1 MDTNKHESG
10 TDRKSLVS
18 IGVHSWCYSTVHNSA
33 CKVIEE
39 QTLWGQTVCRV
50 WLPNSDSVVRIPASG
65 LIPLA
70 SRPSS
75 LTTDHI
81 AYVAAAAKVAEV
93 LEGSTSATDGHVL
106 LAPMESNVIPLPH
119 QIHALSRAISG
130 DRVRYLLADE
140 VGLGKTIEAGLVM
153 RELKLR
159 GLVRRI
165 LVVSPKG
172 IATQWVAE
180 MQTHFNEQFQL
191 VLGDD
196 MATLNRVAG
205 AMCEVRGAD
214 SEKTYSALHTPH
226 LRTNPWSLFDQV
238 IVSLDSVKPMD
249 KRRGWTAERVA
260 EYNRSRFE
268 DLITAGWDLVVVD
281 EAHRLGGSTDQ
292 VARYKLG
299 KGLAE
304 AAPYV
309 LLLSATPHQG
319 KTDAFHRL
327 MNLLDDDAFPD
338 MDSVSRERVAP
349 YVIRTEKRKAIDA
362 DGKPLFK
369 PRRTQMA
376 PVAWESRHHLQQLLY
391 EAVTD
396 YVREGYNQALRE
408 KKRHIGFLMIL
419 MQRLVVSSTRAIRTT
434 LERRLA
440 FLGASGEGL
449 GARLADSDSSLVPD
463 PLSLS
468 TEDWEDL
475 DGQEQLELALQLDAI
490 ENEKSEVEHLLDAAV
505 RCEQAGPDAK
515 AEALIEW
522 IYELQ
527 AEENEPDLKVLIF
540 TEFVPTQ
547 QMLKEFLEARGIS
560 VVTLN
565 GSMDMEERNQAQDAF
580 RKSHR
585 VLVSTDAGGEG
596 LNLQF
601 AHVIINYDIPWNPM
615 RLEQRI
621 GRVDRIGQPKTV
633 RAINFVFENS
643 VEFRVREV
651 LEQKLSVIFD
661 EFGIDK
667 TGDVLDSAQAGEL
680 FEDVFA
686 SAILNPDGIE
696 SSVDHTV
703 ARLRDEIQQVREA
716 SAIYGIS
723 EEPDVQAAERLRS
736 HPLPHWVERM
746 TVSFLNSHASAGCG
760 VRRAGAK
767 LLRKERGGNV
777 WELSWSDGTVE
788 KGSFTHSGLRT
799 SHFDLSNSRVRG
811 LALNLPQIAAG
822 QPLPCVSVSGL
833 PASISGLWGLFEIRL
848 QAGTHQKTQLLRIP
862 MVRRGYVSV
871 FLSEEGKLFLPTA
884 RHIWDALQT
893 AEAQVQAT
901 LGQDESITAH
911 ERLQFAAEQ
920 AGQELFD
927 ALQQAHL
934 ASVAREEERGIVS
947 FASRR
952 KAIERVG
959 LPEVR
964 QFRLSR
970 CDADE
975 SEWRHELQ
983 SARQIVPEIRPLL
996 ALRVRSAEC
1005 EVRS

>member
-1 MDTNKHESG
+1 MNSST
-10 TDRKSLVS
+10 
-18 IGVHSWCYSTVHNSA
+18 WQYSTVHNSA

-50 WLPNSDSVVRIPASG
+50 WLPNQDAVVRVPRSA
-65 LIPLA
+65 LRPLSA
-70 SRPSS
+70 DLQPEIEAGR
-75 LTTDHI
+75 I

-93 LEGSTSATDGHVL
+93 LEGSTSATEGHVL

-130 DRVRYLLADE
+130 DLSASNGQAGRVRYLLADE

-159 GLVRRI
+159 GLVRRT

-196 MATLNRVAG
+196 IGTLQRLAP
-205 AMCEVRGAD
+205 GAD
-214 SEKTYSALHTPH
+214 HRSSA
-226 LRTNPWSLFDQV
+226 WSMFDQV

-268 DLITAGWDLVVVD
+268 DLITAGWDLVIVD

-376 PVAWESRHHLQQLLY
+376 PVAWESRHQLQQLLY

-440 FLGASGEGL
+440 ALKDGEQQASL
-449 GARLADSDSSLVPD
+449 RLAQLENGAEGSESPD
-463 PLSLS
+463 DEIAELY
-468 TEDWEDL
+468 DM
-475 DGQEQLELALQLDAI
+475 DGQELLDELLKSHVSALQ
-490 ENEKSEVEHLLDAAV
+490 SEGSHVETLLDAAV

-522 IYELQ
+522 IYKLQ

-565 GSMDMEERNQAQDAF
+565 GSMDMEERGAAQDAF

-633 RAINFVFENS
+633 QAINFVFEDS

-696 SSVDHTV
+696 TSVDHTV
-703 ARLRDEIQQVREA
+703 ARIRDEIQQVRES

-723 EEPDVQAAERLRS
+723 EEPDVQTAERLRS

-746 TVSFLNSHASAGCG
+746 TVGYLNSHGGAASRKRSWWDLNWPDGQEHRKA
-760 VRRAGAK
+760 VFSAREADRLTDAT
-767 LLRKERGGNV
+767 LLNLE
-777 WELSWSDGTVE
+777 
-788 KGSFTHSGLRT
+788 
-799 SHFDLSNSRVRG
+799 NSRVRG

-848 QAGTHQKTQLLRIP
+848 QAGMHQKTQLLRIP

-893 AEAQVQAT
+893 AEAEVQAT

-911 ERLQFAAEQ
+911 ERLQIAAEQ
-920 AGQELFD
+920 AGHELFD

-934 ASVAREEERGIVS
+934 ASVNREEERGMVA

-964 QFRLSR
+964 QYRLAR
-970 CDADE
+970 CAAE
-975 SEWRHELQ
+975 ENEWRHELQ
-983 SARQIVPEIRPLL
+983 SARQIVPEIRSLL
-996 ALRVRSAEC
+996 MLRIIKGGAQ
-1005 EVRS
+1005 

>member
-1 MDTNKHESG
+1 MASSEN
-10 TDRKSLVS
+10 
-18 IGVHSWCYSTVHNSA
+18 IWQYSTVHNSA

-50 WLPNSDSVVRIPASG
+50 WLPNQDAVVRVPRSA
-65 LIPLA
+65 LRPLSA
-70 SRPSS
+70 DLQPEIEAGR
-75 LTTDHI
+75 I

-93 LEGSTSATDGHVL
+93 LEGSTSATEGHVL

-196 MATLNRVAG
+196 IGTLQRLAP
-205 AMCEVRGAD
+205 GAD
-214 SEKTYSALHTPH
+214 HRNSA
-226 LRTNPWSLFDQV
+226 WSMFDQV

-440 FLGASGEGL
+440 ALKEGEQQASL
-449 GARLADSDSSLVPD
+449 RLAELENGMEGSESPD
-463 PLSLS
+463 DEMAELY
-468 TEDWEDL
+468 DM
-475 DGQEQLELALQLDAI
+475 DGQELLDELLKSHVSALQ
-490 ENEKSEVEHLLDAAV
+490 SEGSHVETLLDAAV

-565 GSMDMEERNQAQDAF
+565 GSMDMEERKQAQDAF

-585 VLVSTDAGGEG
+585 VLVFTDAGGEG

-621 GRVDRIGQPKTV
+621 GRVDRIGQPKKV
-633 RAINFVFENS
+633 RAINFVFEDS

-696 SSVDHTV
+696 TSVDHTV

-746 TVSFLNSHASAGCG
+746 TVGYLNSHGGAASRKRSWWDLNWPDGQEHRKA
-760 VRRAGAK
+760 VFNAREADRLTDAT
-767 LLRKERGGNV
+767 LLNLE
-777 WELSWSDGTVE
+777 
-788 KGSFTHSGLRT
+788 
-799 SHFDLSNSRVRG
+799 NSRVRG

-848 QAGTHQKTQLLRIP
+848 QAGMHQKTQLLRIP

-893 AEAQVQAT
+893 AEAQVQST

-911 ERLQFAAEQ
+911 ESLQIAAEQ

-934 ASVAREEERGIVS
+934 ASVAREEERGVVS

-975 SEWRHELQ
+975 AEWRHELQ

-996 ALRVRSAEC
+996 MLRIIKGGAQ
-1005 EVRS
+1005 

>member
-1 MDTNKHESG
+1 MHQSP
-10 TDRKSLVS
+10 
-18 IGVHSWCYSTVHNSA
+18 WQYSTVHNSA

-50 WLPNSDSVVRIPASG
+50 WLPNQDAVVRVPRSA
-65 LIPLA
+65 LRPLSA
-70 SRPSS
+70 DLQPEIEAGR
-75 LTTDHI
+75 I
-81 AYVAAAAKVAEV
+81 AYVAVAAKVAEV
-93 LEGSTSATDGHVL
+93 LEGSISATDGHVL
-106 LAPMESNVIPLPH
+106 LAPMESHVIPLPH

-159 GLVRRI
+159 GLVRRT

-196 MATLNRVAG
+196 IGTLQRLAPNLDKS
-205 AMCEVRGAD
+205 AD
-214 SEKTYSALHTPH
+214 QRISA
-226 LRTNPWSLFDQV
+226 WSMFDQV

-338 MDSVSRERVAP
+338 MDSVSRDRVAP
-349 YVIRTEKRKAIDA
+349 YVIRIEKRKAIDA

-440 FLGASGEGL
+440 ALKDGEQQASL
-449 GARLADSDSSLVPD
+449 RLAELENGAEGSESPD
-463 PLSLS
+463 DEIAELY
-468 TEDWEDL
+468 DM
-475 DGQEQLELALQLDAI
+475 DGQELLDELLKSHVSALQ
-490 ENEKSEVEHLLDAAV
+490 SEGSHVETLLDAAV

-522 IYELQ
+522 IYKLQ

-547 QMLKEFLEARGIS
+547 QMLKEFLEARGVS

-565 GSMDMEERNQAQDAF
+565 GSMDMEERGAAQDAF
-580 RKSHR
+580 RRSHR

-633 RAINFVFENS
+633 QAINFLFEDS

-651 LEQKLSVIFD
+651 LEQKLSVIFE

-696 SSVDHTV
+696 TSVDHTV
-703 ARLRDEIQQVREA
+703 VRIRDEIQQVRES

-723 EEPDVQAAERLRS
+723 EEPDVQTAERLRS

-746 TVSFLNSHASAGCG
+746 TVGYLNSHGGVASRKRSWWDLTWPDGQEHRKTVFSA
-760 VRRAGAK
+760 READRLTDAT
-767 LLRKERGGNV
+767 LLNLE
-777 WELSWSDGTVE
+777 
-788 KGSFTHSGLRT
+788 
-799 SHFDLSNSRVRG
+799 NSRIRG
-811 LALNLPQIAAG
+811 LALSLPQVAAG
-822 QPLPCVSVSGL
+822 QPLPCVTVNGL
-833 PASISGLWGLFEIRL
+833 PASISGFWGLFEIRL
-848 QAGTHQKTQLLRIP
+848 QAGMHQNTQLLRIP

-893 AEAQVQAT
+893 AEAEVQAT

-911 ERLQFAAEQ
+911 ERLQIAAEQ

-927 ALQQAHL
+927 TLQQAHI
-934 ASVAREEERGIVS
+934 ASVTREEERGMVA
-947 FASRR
+947 FTSRR
-952 KAIERVG
+952 KAIERIG

-964 QFRLSR
+964 QYRLAR
-970 CDADE
+970 CDAE
-975 SEWRHELQ
+975 EAEWRHELQ

-996 ALRVRSAEC
+996 MLRIVKSSQC
-1005 EVRS
+1005 KL

>member
-1 MDTNKHESG
+1 MESP
-10 TDRKSLVS
+10 
-18 IGVHSWCYSTVHNSA
+18 WQYSTVHNSA

-50 WLPNSDSVVRIPASG
+50 WLPNQDAVVRVPRSA
-65 LIPLA
+65 LRPLSA
-70 SRPSS
+70 DLQPEIEAGR
-75 LTTDHI
+75 I

-93 LEGSTSATDGHVL
+93 LEGSTSATEGHVL

-159 GLVRRI
+159 GLVRRT

-196 MATLNRVAG
+196 IGTLQRLAP
-205 AMCEVRGAD
+205 GAD
-214 SEKTYSALHTPH
+214 QRSSA
-226 LRTNPWSLFDQV
+226 WSMFDQV

-268 DLITAGWDLVVVD
+268 DLVTAGWDLVVVD

-299 KGLAE
+299 RGLAE

-327 MNLLDDDAFPD
+327 MSLLDDDAFPD
-338 MDSVSRERVAP
+338 MESVTRERVAP

-376 PVAWESRHHLQQLLY
+376 PVAWESRHQLQQLLY

-440 FLGASGEGL
+440 VLKDGEQQASL
-449 GARLADSDSSLVPD
+449 RLAELENGVEGSESPD
-463 PLSLS
+463 DEIAELY
-468 TEDWEDL
+468 DM
-475 DGQEQLELALQLDAI
+475 DGQELLDELLKSHVSALQ
-490 ENEKSEVEHLLDAAV
+490 SEGSHVETLLDAAL

-522 IYELQ
+522 VYKLQ

-565 GSMDMEERNQAQDAF
+565 GSMDMDERKHAQDAF

-633 RAINFVFENS
+633 QAINFVFEDS

-651 LEQKLSVIFD
+651 LEQKLSVIFE

-696 SSVDHTV
+696 TSVDHTV
-703 ARLRDEIQQVREA
+703 ARLRDEIQQVRES

-723 EEPDVQAAERLRS
+723 EEPDVQTAERLRS

-746 TVSFLNSHASAGCG
+746 TVGYLNSHGGVASRKRSWWDLNWPDGQEHRKA
-760 VRRAGAK
+760 VFNAREADPLTDAT
-767 LLRKERGGNV
+767 LLNLE
-777 WELSWSDGTVE
+777 
-788 KGSFTHSGLRT
+788 
-799 SHFDLSNSRVRG
+799 NSRVRG
-811 LALNLPQIAAG
+811 LALNLPQVAAG
-822 QPLPCVSVSGL
+822 QPLPCVIVSGL
-833 PASISGLWGLFEIRL
+833 PASISGFWGLFEIRL
-848 QAGTHQKTQLLRIP
+848 QAGMHQKTQLLRIP

-901 LGQDESITAH
+901 LGQDESIIAH
-911 ERLQFAAEQ
+911 ERLQEAAEQ

-934 ASVAREEERGIVS
+934 ASVTREEERGMVA
-947 FASRR
+947 FTSRR

-964 QFRLSR
+964 QYRLAR
-970 CDADE
+970 CAAE
-975 SEWRHELQ
+975 ETEWRHELQ
-983 SARQIVPEIRPLL
+983 SARQIVPEIRSLL
-996 ALRVRSAEC
+996 MLRIVKGGAQ
-1005 EVRS
+1005 

>member
-1 MDTNKHESG
+1 M
-10 TDRKSLVS
+10 SL
-18 IGVHSWCYSTVHNSA
+18 WQYSTIHHSA

-50 WLPNSDSVVRIPASG
+50 WLPNQDAVVRVPRSA
-65 LIPLA
+65 LRPLNA
-70 SRPSS
+70 DLQPEIEAGR
-75 LTTDHI
+75 I
-81 AYVAAAAKVAEV
+81 AYVAAAAKVDEV
-93 LEGSTSATDGHVL
+93 LENSTSATDGHVL

-159 GLVRRI
+159 GLVRRT

-196 MATLNRVAG
+196 ISTLQRLAP
-205 AMCEVRGAD
+205 GAD
-214 SEKTYSALHTPH
+214 HRSSA
-226 LRTNPWSLFDQV
+226 WSMFDQV

-260 EYNRSRFE
+260 EYNRCRFE
-268 DLITAGWDLVVVD
+268 DLMTAGWDLVIVD
-281 EAHRLGGSTDQ
+281 EGHRLGGSTDQ

-299 KGLAE
+299 RGLAE

-327 MNLLDDDAFPD
+327 MTLLDDKAFPD
-338 MDSVSRERVAP
+338 LDSVTRERVAP

-362 DGKPLFK
+362 NGKPLFK
-369 PRRTQMA
+369 PRRTQMV
-376 PVAWESRHHLQQLLY
+376 PVAWENRHHLQQLLY

-396 YVREGYNQALRE
+396 YVREGYNQALQD

-434 LERRLA
+434 LERRLTA
-440 FLGASGEGL
+440 LKNGEQQATLRFAELENSSEVPNDGSGDFDEL
-449 GARLADSDSSLVPD
+449 YDM
-463 PLSLS
+463 
-468 TEDWEDL
+468 
-475 DGQEQLELALQLDAI
+475 DGQELLDELLKFHVAALQ
-490 ENEKSEVEHLLDAAV
+490 SEGSRVEMLLEAAL

-522 IYELQ
+522 IYKLQ
-527 AEENEPDLKVLIF
+527 AEENEADLKVLIF

-565 GSMDMEERNQAQDAF
+565 GSMNMDERKQVQDAF
-580 RKSHR
+580 RRSHR

-601 AHVIINYDIPWNPM
+601 AHVIINYDLPWNPM

-633 RAINFVFENS
+633 RAINFVFEDS

-680 FEDVFA
+680 FEDVFTA
-686 SAILNPDGIE
+686 AILNPDDLE
-696 SSVDHTV
+696 ASVEDTV
-703 ARLRDEIQQVREA
+703 ARIRDEIRQVRES
-716 SAIYGIS
+716 SAIYGMS
-723 EEPDVQAAERLRS
+723 EEPDVKTAEFLRS
-736 HPLPHWVERM
+736 HPLPYWVERM
-746 TVSFLNSHASAGCG
+746 TVGYLNSHGGAATRKRSWWDLTWPDGHENRKCVFSA
-760 VRRAGAK
+760 READRLTDAT
-767 LLRKERGGNV
+767 LLNLE
-777 WELSWSDGTVE
+777 
-788 KGSFTHSGLRT
+788 
-799 SHFDLSNSRVRG
+799 NSRVRG
-811 LALNLPQIAAG
+811 LALNLPQIALG
-822 QPLPCVSVSGL
+822 QPLPCVTVSGL
-833 PASISGLWGLFEIRL
+833 PVSISGLWGLFEIRL
-848 QAGTHQKTQLLRIP
+848 QAGMHQKTQLLRIP

-871 FLSEEGKLFLPTA
+871 FLSVEGKLFLPTA
-884 RHIWDALQT
+884 RHIWDTLQT
-893 AEAQVQAT
+893 AEAQVQST
-901 LGQDESITAH
+901 LDQDESITVYG
-911 ERLQFAAEQ
+911 RLQEAAEQ
-920 AGQELFD
+920 TGQELFD
-927 ALQQAHL
+927 SLHQAHL

-959 LPEVR
+959 LSEVR
-964 QFRLSR
+964 QYRLTR
-970 CDADE
+970 CDAE
-975 SEWRHELQ
+975 ETEWRYELQ
-983 SARQIVPEIRPLL
+983 SARQILPEIRPLL
-996 ALRVRSAEC
+996 LMKIFMEGRCSIQASEH
-1005 EVRS
+1005 

>member
-1 MDTNKHESG
+1 M
-10 TDRKSLVS
+10 KSS
-18 IGVHSWCYSTVHNSA
+18 ISSQSWQYSTVHNSP

-39 QTLWGQTVCRV
+39 QTLWGQTVCRI
-50 WLPNSDSVVRIPASG
+50 WLPNQDVVVRVQRSA
-65 LIPLA
+65 L
-70 SRPSS
+70 RS
-75 LTTDHI
+75 LSADLQPEIEAGRI

-93 LEGSTSATDGHVL
+93 LEGSSTTDGHVL

-119 QIHALSRAISG
+119 QLHALSRAISG

-140 VGLGKTIEAGLVM
+140 VGLGKTIEAGLIL

-159 GLVRRI
+159 GLVSRI
-165 LVVSPKG
+165 LIVSPKG

-191 VLGDD
+191 VRGEDIGTLQR
-196 MATLNRVAG
+196 MATGRNYPNSV
-205 AMCEVRGAD
+205 
-214 SEKTYSALHTPH
+214 
-226 LRTNPWSLFDQV
+226 WSMFNQV
-238 IVSLDSVKPMD
+238 IVSLDSVKPID
-249 KRRGWTAERVA
+249 KRRGWTAEHIA

-268 DLITAGWDLVVVD
+268 DLITAGWDLVIVD

-309 LLLSATPHQG
+309 LFLSATPHQG

-327 MNLLDDDAFPD
+327 MSLLDDDAFPD

-369 PRRTQMA
+369 PRRTQMV

-408 KKRHIGFLMIL
+408 KKRHVGFLMIL

-440 FLGASGEGL
+440 ALKEGKQQACLYLSELENGVDASKS
-449 GARLADSDSSLVPD
+449 SDD
-463 PLSLS
+463 
-468 TEDWEDL
+468 EMAEFYDM
-475 DGQEQLELALQLDAI
+475 DGQDLLDELLKSQVSALQ
-490 ENEKSEVEHLLDAAV
+490 SESSHVDILLDAAV

-515 AEALIEW
+515 AEALIDW
-522 IYELQ
+522 IYTLQ
-527 AEENEPDLKVLIF
+527 IEENEPDLKVLIF

-547 QMLKEFLEARGIS
+547 QMLKEFLEARGLS

-565 GSMDMEERNQAQDAF
+565 GSMNMEERETVQDAF

-601 AHVIINYDIPWNPM
+601 SHVIINYDIPWNPM

-621 GRVDRIGQPKTV
+621 GRVDRIGQPKKV
-633 RAINFVFENS
+633 RAINFVFEDS

-680 FEDVFA
+680 FEDIFV
-686 SAILNPDGIE
+686 SAILNPGGIE
-696 SSVDHTV
+696 TSVDHTV
-703 ARLRDEIQQVREA
+703 AQLRDEIQRVRET
-716 SAIYGIS
+716 SAIYDIS
-723 EEPDVQAAERLRS
+723 QEPDVQLAERLRS
-736 HPLPHWVERM
+736 HPLPDWVERM
-746 TVSFLNSHASAGCG
+746 TVGYLNSHGGVASRTRSWWDLKWPDGQEHRKSVFNTREAS
-760 VRRAGAK
+760 RLTGAT
-767 LLRKERGGNV
+767 LLNLE
-777 WELSWSDGTVE
+777 
-788 KGSFTHSGLRT
+788 
-799 SHFDLSNSRVRG
+799 NSRVRG

-822 QPLPCVSVSGL
+822 QPLPCVTIRGL
-833 PASISGLWGLFEIRL
+833 PSSISGFWELFEIRL
-848 QAGTHQKTQLLRIP
+848 QAGMHQKTPLLRIP
-862 MVRRGYVSV
+862 IVRRGYVSV
-871 FLSEEGKLFLPTA
+871 FLNEEGKLFLPTA

-893 AEAQVQAT
+893 AEVQVQTT
-901 LGQDESITAH
+901 LSQDESIITH
-911 ERLQFAAEQ
+911 ERLQEAAEQ
-920 AGQELFD
+920 VGQDLFD
-927 ALQQAHL
+927 ALQQVHL
-934 ASVAREEERGIVS
+934 TAVAREKERGTIS

-975 SEWRHELQ
+975 SDWLHELQ

-996 ALRVRSAEC
+996 MLRIVKGGAQ
-1005 EVRS
+1005 

>member
-1 MDTNKHESG
+1 
-10 TDRKSLVS
+10 
-18 IGVHSWCYSTVHNSA
+18 
-33 CKVIEE
+33 
-39 QTLWGQTVCRV
+39 
-50 WLPNSDSVVRIPASG
+50 
-65 LIPLA
+65 
-70 SRPSS
+70 
-75 LTTDHI
+75 
-81 AYVAAAAKVAEV
+81 
-93 LEGSTSATDGHVL
+93 
-106 LAPMESNVIPLPH
+106 MESNVIPLPH

-165 LVVSPKG
+165 LVVSPNG

-180 MQTHFNEQFQL
+180 MQTHFSEQFQL

-196 MATLNRVAG
+196 ISTLQRLAP
-205 AMCEVRGAD
+205 GAD
-214 SEKTYSALHTPH
+214 QRNSA
-226 LRTNPWSLFDQV
+226 WSMFNQV

-260 EYNRSRFE
+260 DYNRSRFE

-304 AAPYV
+304 AAPYA
-309 LLLSATPHQG
+309 LLHSATPHQWT
-319 KTDAFHRL
+319 TDDFHRL
-327 MNLLDDDAFPD
+327 MNLLDDEAFPD

-376 PVAWESRHHLQQLLY
+376 PVVWERRHHLQKLLY

-440 FLGASGEGL
+440 ALREGEQQASLRLAELDNGTEGL
-449 GARLADSDSSLVPD
+449 ESSDDDMAELYD
-463 PLSLS
+463 M
-468 TEDWEDL
+468 
-475 DGQEQLELALQLDAI
+475 DGQELLDELLKSHVSALQ
-490 ENEKSEVEHLLDAAV
+490 SEGSHVETLLDATV

-522 IYELQ
+522 IYKLQ

-565 GSMDMEERNQAQDAF
+565 GSMDMEERKQAQDAF

-621 GRVDRIGQPKTV
+621 GRVDRIGQPKKV
-633 RAINFVFENS
+633 QAINFVFEDS

-667 TGDVLDSAQAGEL
+667 TGDVLDSSQAGEM

-696 SSVDHTV
+696 ASVDHTV

-746 TVSFLNSHASAGCG
+746 TVGYLNSHGGAASRKRSWWDLNWPDGQEHRKA
-760 VRRAGAK
+760 VFNAREADRLTDAT
-767 LLRKERGGNV
+767 LLNLE
-777 WELSWSDGTVE
+777 
-788 KGSFTHSGLRT
+788 
-799 SHFDLSNSRVRG
+799 NSRVRG

-822 QPLPCVSVSGL
+822 QPLPCVTVSEL
-833 PASISGLWGLFEIRL
+833 PVSISGLWGLFEIRL
-848 QAGTHQKTQLLRIP
+848 QAGMLQKAQLLRIP
-862 MVRRGYVSV
+862 MVRRGYISV

-893 AEAQVQAT
+893 AEAEVQAI
-901 LGQDESITAH
+901 LGQDESISAH
-911 ERLQFAAEQ
+911 DRLQIAAEQ

-927 ALQQAHL
+927 VLQQAHL
-934 ASVAREEERGIVS
+934 ASVNREEERGMVA
-947 FASRR
+947 FTSRR

-964 QFRLSR
+964 QYRLAR
-970 CDADE
+970 CAAEEND
-975 SEWRHELQ
+975 WQHELQ
-983 SARQIVPEIRPLL
+983 SARQIVPEIRSLL
-996 ALRVRSAEC
+996 MLRIIKGGAQ
-1005 EVRS
+1005 

>member
-1 MDTNKHESG
+1 MRQD
-10 TDRKSLVS
+10 
-18 IGVHSWCYSTVHNSA
+18 IWQYSTVHNSA

-50 WLPNSDSVVRIPASG
+50 WLPNQDAVVRVPRSA
-65 LIPLA
+65 LRPLSA
-70 SRPSS
+70 DLRPEVEAGR
-75 LTTDHI
+75 I

-93 LEGSTSATDGHVL
+93 LEGATSATEGHVL

-159 GLVRRI
+159 GLVRRT

-196 MATLNRVAG
+196 IGTLQRLAP
-205 AMCEVRGAD
+205 GAD
-214 SEKTYSALHTPH
+214 HRNSA
-226 LRTNPWSLFDQV
+226 WSMFDQV

-268 DLITAGWDLVVVD
+268 DLITAGWDLVIVD

-376 PVAWESRHHLQQLLY
+376 PVAWESRHQLQQLLY

-440 FLGASGEGL
+440 ALKDGEQQASL
-449 GARLADSDSSLVPD
+449 RLAELENGEDGLESPD
-463 PLSLS
+463 DEIAELY
-468 TEDWEDL
+468 DM
-475 DGQEQLELALQLDAI
+475 DGQELLDELLKSHVSALQ
-490 ENEKSEVEHLLDAAV
+490 SEGSHVETLLDAAV

-522 IYELQ
+522 IYKLQ

-565 GSMDMEERNQAQDAF
+565 GSMAMEERGAAQDAF

-633 RAINFVFENS
+633 QAINFVFEDS

-696 SSVDHTV
+696 TSVDHTV
-703 ARLRDEIQQVREA
+703 ARIRDEIQQVRES

-723 EEPDVQAAERLRS
+723 EEPDVQTAERLRS

-746 TVSFLNSHASAGCG
+746 TVGYLNSHGGAASRKRSWWDLNWPDGQEHRKA
-760 VRRAGAK
+760 VFSAREADRLTDAT
-767 LLRKERGGNV
+767 LLNLE
-777 WELSWSDGTVE
+777 
-788 KGSFTHSGLRT
+788 
-799 SHFDLSNSRVRG
+799 NSRVRG
-811 LALNLPQIAAG
+811 LALNLPQVAAG
-822 QPLPCVSVSGL
+822 QPLPCVTVSGL
-833 PASISGLWGLFEIRL
+833 PTSISGLWGLFEIRL
-848 QAGTHQKTQLLRIP
+848 QAGMHQKTGLLRIP
-862 MVRRGYVSV
+862 MLRRGYVAV

-893 AEAQVQAT
+893 IEAEVQAT
-901 LGQDESITAH
+901 LDQDESVAAH
-911 ERLQFAAEQ
+911 ERLQIAAEQ

-934 ASVAREEERGIVS
+934 ASVNREEERGMVA
-947 FASRR
+947 FTSRR

-964 QFRLSR
+964 QYRLAR
-970 CDADE
+970 CAAE
-975 SEWRHELQ
+975 ENEWRHELQ
-983 SARQIVPEIRPLL
+983 SARQIVPEIRSLL
-996 ALRVRSAEC
+996 MLRIIKGGAQ
-1005 EVRS
+1005 

>member
-1 MDTNKHESG
+1 M
-10 TDRKSLVS
+10 KSSSV
-18 IGVHSWCYSTVHNSA
+18 GQEWQYSTVHNSA

-50 WLPNSDSVVRIPASG
+50 WLPNQDAVVRVPRSA
-65 LIPLA
+65 LRPLSA
-70 SRPSS
+70 DLQPEIEAGR
-75 LTTDHI
+75 I

-93 LEGSTSATDGHVL
+93 LEGSTSATEGHVL

-159 GLVRRI
+159 GLVRRT

-196 MATLNRVAG
+196 IGTLQRLAPNFDKS
-205 AMCEVRGAD
+205 AD
-214 SEKTYSALHTPH
+214 HRSSA
-226 LRTNPWSLFDQV
+226 WVMFDQV

-268 DLITAGWDLVVVD
+268 DLITAGWDLVIVD
-281 EAHRLGGSTDQ
+281 EGHRLGGSTDQ

-338 MDSVSRERVAP
+338 MDSVSRDRVAP

-376 PVAWESRHHLQQLLY
+376 PVAWESRHQLQQLLY

-396 YVREGYNQALRE
+396 YVREGYNQAMRE

-419 MQRLVVSSTRAIRTT
+419 MQRLVVSSTRAVRTT

-440 FLGASGEGL
+440 ALKDGEQQASL
-449 GARLADSDSSLVPD
+449 RLAELENGAEGSESPD
-463 PLSLS
+463 DEIAELY
-468 TEDWEDL
+468 DM
-475 DGQEQLELALQLDAI
+475 DGQELLDELLKSHVSALQ
-490 ENEKSEVEHLLDAAV
+490 SEGSHVETLLEAAV

-522 IYELQ
+522 IYKLQ

-565 GSMDMEERNQAQDAF
+565 GSMAMEERKQSQDAF

-633 RAINFVFENS
+633 RAINFVFEDS

-667 TGDVLDSAQAGEL
+667 TGDVLDSAQAGEM

-696 SSVDHTV
+696 TSVDHTV
-703 ARLRDEIQQVREA
+703 ARLRDEIHQVREA

-746 TVSFLNSHASAGCG
+746 TVGYLNSHG
-760 VRRAGAK
+760 GAATRK
-767 LLRKERGGNV
+767 RSWWDLNWPDGQEHRKAVFNAREADRLTDATLLNLE
-777 WELSWSDGTVE
+777 
-788 KGSFTHSGLRT
+788 
-799 SHFDLSNSRVRG
+799 NSRVRG

-848 QAGTHQKTQLLRIP
+848 QAGMHQKTQLLRIP

-893 AEAQVQAT
+893 AEAQVQTT
-901 LGQDESITAH
+901 LGQDESIIAH

-934 ASVAREEERGIVS
+934 ASVAREEERGLVS

-996 ALRVRSAEC
+996 MLRIIKGGAQ
-1005 EVRS
+1005 

>member
-1 MDTNKHESG
+1 MDS
-10 TDRKSLVS
+10 D
-18 IGVHSWCYSTVHNSA
+18 WQYSTLHNSD

-50 WLPNSDSVVRIPASG
+50 WLPNQDAVVRVPRSA
-65 LIPLA
+65 LRPLSA
-70 SRPSS
+70 DLQPEIEAGR
-75 LTTDHI
+75 I

-106 LAPMESNVIPLPH
+106 LAPMESNVISLPH

-196 MATLNRVAG
+196 IGTLQRLAP
-205 AMCEVRGAD
+205 GAD
-214 SEKTYSALHTPH
+214 HRSSA
-226 LRTNPWSLFDQV
+226 WSMFDQV

-268 DLITAGWDLVVVD
+268 DLITAGWDLVIVD

-338 MDSVSRERVAP
+338 MDSVSRDRVAP

-376 PVAWESRHHLQQLLY
+376 PVAWESRHQLQQLLY

-440 FLGASGEGL
+440 ALKDGEQQASL
-449 GARLADSDSSLVPD
+449 RLAELENGADGLESPD
-463 PLSLS
+463 DEIAELY
-468 TEDWEDL
+468 DM
-475 DGQEQLELALQLDAI
+475 DGQELLDELLKSHVSALQ
-490 ENEKSEVEHLLDAAV
+490 SEGSHVETLLDAAV
-505 RCEQAGPDAK
+505 RSEQAGPDAK

-522 IYELQ
+522 IYKLQ

-565 GSMDMEERNQAQDAF
+565 GSMAMEERGAAQDAF

-633 RAINFVFENS
+633 QAINFVFEDS

-696 SSVDHTV
+696 TSVDHTV
-703 ARLRDEIQQVREA
+703 ARIRDEIQQVRES

-723 EEPDVQAAERLRS
+723 EEPDVQTAERLRS

-746 TVSFLNSHASAGCG
+746 TVGYLNSHGGAASRKRSWWDLNWPDGQEHRKA
-760 VRRAGAK
+760 VFSAREADRLTDAT
-767 LLRKERGGNV
+767 LLNLE
-777 WELSWSDGTVE
+777 
-788 KGSFTHSGLRT
+788 
-799 SHFDLSNSRVRG
+799 NSRVRG
-811 LALNLPQIAAG
+811 LALNLPQVAAG
-822 QPLPCVSVSGL
+822 QPLPCVTVSGL

-848 QAGTHQKTQLLRIP
+848 QAGMHQKTQLLRIP

-871 FLSEEGKLFLPTA
+871 FLSEEGKLFLPTS

-893 AEAQVQAT
+893 AEAEVQAT
-901 LGQDESITAH
+901 LGQDDSITAH
-911 ERLQFAAEQ
+911 ERLQIAAEQ

-934 ASVAREEERGIVS
+934 ASVNREEERGMVA
-947 FASRR
+947 FTSRR

-964 QFRLSR
+964 QYRLAR
-970 CDADE
+970 CAAE
-975 SEWRHELQ
+975 ENEWRHELQ
-983 SARQIVPEIRPLL
+983 SARQIVPEIRSLL
-996 ALRVRSAEC
+996 MLRIIKGGAQ
-1005 EVRS
+1005 

>member
-1 MDTNKHESG
+1 MNS
-10 TDRKSLVS
+10 V
-18 IGVHSWCYSTVHNSA
+18 WQYSTVHNSA

-50 WLPNSDSVVRIPASG
+50 WLPNQDAVVRVPRSA
-65 LIPLA
+65 LRPLNA
-70 SRPSS
+70 DLQPEIETGR
-75 LTTDHI
+75 I

-93 LEGSTSATDGHVL
+93 LEGSTSATEGHVL

-196 MATLNRVAG
+196 IGTLQRLAP
-205 AMCEVRGAD
+205 GAD
-214 SEKTYSALHTPH
+214 HRSSA
-226 LRTNPWSLFDQV
+226 WSMFDQV

-268 DLITAGWDLVVVD
+268 DLITAGWDLVIVD

-338 MDSVSRERVAP
+338 MESVTRDRVAP

-376 PVAWESRHHLQQLLY
+376 PVAWESRHQLQQLLY

-440 FLGASGEGL
+440 ALKDGEQQASL
-449 GARLADSDSSLVPD
+449 RLAELENGAEGSESPD
-463 PLSLS
+463 DEIAELY
-468 TEDWEDL
+468 DM
-475 DGQEQLELALQLDAI
+475 DGQELLDELLKSHVSALQ
-490 ENEKSEVEHLLDAAV
+490 SEGSHVETLLEAAV

-522 IYELQ
+522 IYKLQ

-565 GSMDMEERNQAQDAF
+565 GSMAMEERKQAQDAF

-633 RAINFVFENS
+633 RAINFVFEDS

-696 SSVDHTV
+696 TSVDHTV
-703 ARLRDEIQQVREA
+703 ARLREEIQQVREA

-746 TVSFLNSHASAGCG
+746 TVGYLNSHGGAASRKRSWWDLNWPDGQEHRKA
-760 VRRAGAK
+760 VFNAREADRLTDAT
-767 LLRKERGGNV
+767 LLNLE
-777 WELSWSDGTVE
+777 
-788 KGSFTHSGLRT
+788 
-799 SHFDLSNSRVRG
+799 NSRVRG
-811 LALNLPQIAAG
+811 LALNLPQIAVG

-848 QAGTHQKTQLLRIP
+848 QAGMHQKTQLLRIP

-893 AEAQVQAT
+893 AETQVQAT
-901 LGQDESITAH
+901 LGQDESIIAH
-911 ERLQFAAEQ
+911 ERLQEAAEQ

-934 ASVAREEERGIVS
+934 AAVAREEERGIVS

-964 QFRLSR
+964 QFRFSR

-996 ALRVRSAEC
+996 MLRIIKGGAQ
-1005 EVRS
+1005 

>member
-1 MDTNKHESG
+1 M
-10 TDRKSLVS
+10 KSSSV
-18 IGVHSWCYSTVHNSA
+18 GQEWQYSTVHNSA

-50 WLPNSDSVVRIPASG
+50 WLPNQDAVVRVPRSA
-65 LIPLA
+65 LRPL
-70 SRPSS
+70 S
-75 LTTDHI
+75 TDLQPDVEAGRI

-93 LEGSTSATDGHVL
+93 LEGSTRATDGHVL
-106 LAPMESNVIPLPH
+106 LAPMESSVIPLPH

-159 GLVRRI
+159 GLVRRT

-196 MATLNRVAG
+196 IGTLQRLAPQFG
-205 AMCEVRGAD
+205 KSAD
-214 SEKTYSALHTPH
+214 HRNSA
-226 LRTNPWSLFDQV
+226 WSMFDQV

-376 PVAWESRHHLQQLLY
+376 PVAWESRHQLQQLLY

-440 FLGASGEGL
+440 ALKEGEQQASL
-449 GARLADSDSSLVPD
+449 RLAELENGTKGSESLD
-463 PLSLS
+463 DEMAELY
-468 TEDWEDL
+468 DM
-475 DGQEQLELALQLDAI
+475 DGQELLDELLKSHVSALQ
-490 ENEKSEVEHLLDAAV
+490 SEGSHVETLLDAAV

-522 IYELQ
+522 VYEL
-527 AEENEPDLKVLIF
+527 
-540 TEFVPTQ
+540 
-547 QMLKEFLEARGIS
+547 
-560 VVTLN
+560 
-565 GSMDMEERNQAQDAF
+565 
-580 RKSHR
+580 
-585 VLVSTDAGGEG
+585 
-596 LNLQF
+596 
-601 AHVIINYDIPWNPM
+601 
-615 RLEQRI
+615 
-621 GRVDRIGQPKTV
+621 
-633 RAINFVFENS
+633 
-643 VEFRVREV
+643 
-651 LEQKLSVIFD
+651 
-661 EFGIDK
+661 
-667 TGDVLDSAQAGEL
+667 
-680 FEDVFA
+680 
-686 SAILNPDGIE
+686 
-696 SSVDHTV
+696 
-703 ARLRDEIQQVREA
+703 
-716 SAIYGIS
+716 
-723 EEPDVQAAERLRS
+723 
-736 HPLPHWVERM
+736 
-746 TVSFLNSHASAGCG
+746 
-760 VRRAGAK
+760 
-767 LLRKERGGNV
+767 
-777 WELSWSDGTVE
+777 
-788 KGSFTHSGLRT
+788 
-799 SHFDLSNSRVRG
+799 
-811 LALNLPQIAAG
+811 
-822 QPLPCVSVSGL
+822 
-833 PASISGLWGLFEIRL
+833 
-848 QAGTHQKTQLLRIP
+848 
-862 MVRRGYVSV
+862 
-871 FLSEEGKLFLPTA
+871 
-884 RHIWDALQT
+884 
-893 AEAQVQAT
+893 
-901 LGQDESITAH
+901 
-911 ERLQFAAEQ
+911 
-920 AGQELFD
+920 
-927 ALQQAHL
+927 
-934 ASVAREEERGIVS
+934 
-947 FASRR
+947 
-952 KAIERVG
+952 
-959 LPEVR
+959 
-964 QFRLSR
+964 
-970 CDADE
+970 
-975 SEWRHELQ
+975 
-983 SARQIVPEIRPLL
+983 
-996 ALRVRSAEC
+996 
-1005 EVRS
+1005 

>member
-1 MDTNKHESG
+1 MES
-10 TDRKSLVS
+10 L
-18 IGVHSWCYSTVHNSA
+18 WQYSTVHNSA

-50 WLPNSDSVVRIPASG
+50 WLPNQDAVVRVPRSA
-65 LIPLA
+65 LRPLNA
-70 SRPSS
+70 DLQPEIEAGR
-75 LTTDHI
+75 I

-93 LEGSTSATDGHVL
+93 LEGSTSATEGHVL

-159 GLVRRI
+159 GLVRRT

-196 MATLNRVAG
+196 IGTLQRLAP
-205 AMCEVRGAD
+205 GAD
-214 SEKTYSALHTPH
+214 HRSSA
-226 LRTNPWSLFDQV
+226 WSMFDQV

-268 DLITAGWDLVVVD
+268 DLITAGWDLVIVD

-338 MDSVSRERVAP
+338 MDSVSRERVAS

-376 PVAWESRHHLQQLLY
+376 PVAWESRHQLQQLLY

-440 FLGASGEGL
+440 ALKDGEQQANL
-449 GARLADSDSSLVPD
+449 RLAELENGADGLESPD
-463 PLSLS
+463 DEIAELY
-468 TEDWEDL
+468 DM
-475 DGQEQLELALQLDAI
+475 DGQELLDELLKSHVSALQ
-490 ENEKSEVEHLLDAAV
+490 SEGSHVETLLDAAV

-522 IYELQ
+522 IYKLQ

-565 GSMDMEERNQAQDAF
+565 GSMAMEERGAAQDAF

-633 RAINFVFENS
+633 QAINFVFEDS

-696 SSVDHTV
+696 TSVDHTV
-703 ARLRDEIQQVREA
+703 ARIRDEIQQVRES

-723 EEPDVQAAERLRS
+723 EEPDVQTAERLRS

-746 TVSFLNSHASAGCG
+746 TVGYLNSHGGAASRKRSWWDLNWPDGQEHRKA
-760 VRRAGAK
+760 VFSAREADRLTDAT
-767 LLRKERGGNV
+767 LLNLE
-777 WELSWSDGTVE
+777 
-788 KGSFTHSGLRT
+788 
-799 SHFDLSNSRVRG
+799 NSRIRG
-811 LALNLPQIAAG
+811 LALNLPQVAAG
-822 QPLPCVSVSGL
+822 QPLPCVTVSGL

-848 QAGTHQKTQLLRIP
+848 QAGMHQKTQLLRIP

-893 AEAQVQAT
+893 AEAEVQAT
-901 LGQDESITAH
+901 LGQDDSITAH
-911 ERLQFAAEQ
+911 ERLQIAAEQ

-934 ASVAREEERGIVS
+934 ASVNREEERGMVA
-947 FASRR
+947 FTSRR

-964 QFRLSR
+964 QYRLAR
-970 CDADE
+970 CAAE
-975 SEWRHELQ
+975 ENEWRHELQ
-983 SARQIVPEIRPLL
+983 SARQIVPEIRSLL
-996 ALRVRSAEC
+996 MLRIIKGGAQ
-1005 EVRS
+1005 

>member
-1 MDTNKHESG
+1 MT
-10 TDRKSLVS
+10 TAA
-18 IGVHSWCYSTVHNSA
+18 WCFSTVHNSA

-50 WLPNSDSVVRIPASG
+50 WLPNQDAVVRVPRSA
-65 LIPLA
+65 L
-70 SRPSS
+70 RS
-75 LTTDHI
+75 LSADLQPEI
-81 AYVAAAAKVAEV
+81 EAERVAYVAAAAKVAEV
-93 LEGSTSATDGHVL
+93 LEGATGQPSNATDGHVL

-119 QIHALSRAISG
+119 QIHALTRAISG

-153 RELKLR
+153 CELKLR
-159 GLVRRI
+159 GLVRRT

-172 IATQWVAE
+172 IATQWLAE
-180 MQTHFNEQFQL
+180 MQIHFNEQFQL

-196 MATLNRVAG
+196 IGTLQRLTSGAG
-205 AMCEVRGAD
+205 QQ
-214 SEKTYSALHTPH
+214 SSA
-226 LRTNPWSLFDQV
+226 WSMFDQV

-268 DLITAGWDLVVVD
+268 ELITAGWDLVIVD

-299 KGLAE
+299 RGLAE

-338 MDSVSRERVAP
+338 MDSISRDRVAP

-376 PVAWESRHHLQQLLY
+376 PVAWESRHHLQQFLY

-440 FLGASGEGL
+440 ALKEGEQQASL
-449 GARLADSDSSLVPD
+449 RLAELKNGAEGSESPD
-463 PLSLS
+463 DEIAELY
-468 TEDWEDL
+468 DM
-475 DGQEQLELALQLDAI
+475 DGQELLDNLLKTHVSALQ
-490 ENEKSEVEHLLDAAV
+490 SEGSHVETLLDAAV
-505 RCEQAGPDAK
+505 RCEQTGPDAK

-527 AEENEPDLKVLIF
+527 AEENESDLKVLIF

-547 QMLKEFLEARGIS
+547 QMLKEFLVDRGIS

-565 GSMDMEERNQAQDAF
+565 GSMDMEERKQAQDGF

-633 RAINFVFENS
+633 RAINFVVEDS

-686 SAILNPDGIE
+686 SAILNPDSIE
-696 SSVDHTV
+696 TSVDHTV
-703 ARLRDEIQQVREA
+703 ARIRNEIQQVRES
-716 SAIYGIS
+716 SAVYGIS
-723 EEPDVQAAERLRS
+723 EEPDAQTAERLRS

-746 TVSFLNSHASAGCG
+746 TVGYLNSHGGTASRKRSWWDLNWPDGQEHRKVVFNA
-760 VRRAGAK
+760 READRLTDAT
-767 LLRKERGGNV
+767 LLNLE
-777 WELSWSDGTVE
+777 
-788 KGSFTHSGLRT
+788 
-799 SHFDLSNSRVRG
+799 NSRVRG
-811 LALNLPQIAAG
+811 LALNLPQVAAG

-833 PASISGLWGLFEIRL
+833 PASVSGLWGLFEIRL
-848 QAGTHQKTQLLRIP
+848 QAGMHQKTQLLRIP

-893 AEAQVQAT
+893 AEAEVQAT
-901 LGQDESITAH
+901 LGQDESITAY
-911 ERLQFAAEQ
+911 ERLQIAAEQ
-920 AGQELFD
+920 AGQELFE
-927 ALQQAHL
+927 AMQQVHL

-952 KAIERVG
+952 RAIERVG

-964 QFRLSR
+964 QYRLAR
-970 CDADE
+970 CDTE
-975 SEWRHELQ
+975 ETEWRHELQ
-983 SARQIVPEIRPLL
+983 SARQVVPEIRPLL
-996 ALRVRSAEC
+996 MLRIIKGGALNE
-1005 EVRS
+1005 

>member
-1 MDTNKHESG
+1 MES
-10 TDRKSLVS
+10 L
-18 IGVHSWCYSTVHNSA
+18 WQYSTVHNSA

-50 WLPNSDSVVRIPASG
+50 WLPNQDAVVRVPRSA
-65 LIPLA
+65 LRPLSA
-70 SRPSS
+70 DLQPEIEAGR
-75 LTTDHI
+75 I

-93 LEGSTSATDGHVL
+93 LEGSTSATEGHVL

-159 GLVRRI
+159 GLVRRT

-196 MATLNRVAG
+196 IGTLQRLAP
-205 AMCEVRGAD
+205 GAD
-214 SEKTYSALHTPH
+214 HRSSA
-226 LRTNPWSLFDQV
+226 WSMFDQV

-268 DLITAGWDLVVVD
+268 DLITAGWDLVIVD

-376 PVAWESRHHLQQLLY
+376 PVAWESRHQLQQLLY

-440 FLGASGEGL
+440 ALKDGEQQASL
-449 GARLADSDSSLVPD
+449 RLAELENGAEGSESPD
-463 PLSLS
+463 DEIAELY
-468 TEDWEDL
+468 DM
-475 DGQEQLELALQLDAI
+475 DGQELLDELLKSHVSALQ
-490 ENEKSEVEHLLDAAV
+490 SEGSHVETLLEAAV

-522 IYELQ
+522 IYKLQ

-565 GSMDMEERNQAQDAF
+565 GSMAMEERGAAQDAF

-633 RAINFVFENS
+633 QAINFVFEDS

-696 SSVDHTV
+696 TSVDHTV
-703 ARLRDEIQQVREA
+703 ARIRDEIQQVRES

-723 EEPDVQAAERLRS
+723 EEPDVQTAERLRS

-746 TVSFLNSHASAGCG
+746 TVGYLNSHGGAASRKRSWWDLNWPDGQEHRKA
-760 VRRAGAK
+760 VFSAREADRLTDAT
-767 LLRKERGGNV
+767 LLNLE
-777 WELSWSDGTVE
+777 
-788 KGSFTHSGLRT
+788 
-799 SHFDLSNSRVRG
+799 NSRVRG
-811 LALNLPQIAAG
+811 LALNLPQVAAG
-822 QPLPCVSVSGL
+822 QPLPCVTVSGL

-848 QAGTHQKTQLLRIP
+848 QAGMHQKTQLLRIP

-893 AEAQVQAT
+893 AEAEVQAT
-901 LGQDESITAH
+901 LGQDDSITAH
-911 ERLQFAAEQ
+911 ERLQIAAEQ
-920 AGQELFD
+920 AGHELFD

-934 ASVAREEERGIVS
+934 ASVNREEERGMVA
-947 FASRR
+947 FTSRR

-964 QFRLSR
+964 QYRLAR
-970 CDADE
+970 CAAE
-975 SEWRHELQ
+975 ENEWRHELQ
-983 SARQIVPEIRPLL
+983 SARQIVPEIRSLL
-996 ALRVRSAEC
+996 MLRIIKGGAQ
-1005 EVRS
+1005 

>member
-1 MDTNKHESG
+1 MASSEN
-10 TDRKSLVS
+10 
-18 IGVHSWCYSTVHNSA
+18 IWQYSTVHNSA

-39 QTLWGQTVCRV
+39 QTLWGQTVCRI
-50 WLPNSDSVVRIPASG
+50 WLPNQDAVVRVPRSA
-65 LIPLA
+65 LRPLSA
-70 SRPSS
+70 DLRPEIEAGR
-75 LTTDHI
+75 I

-196 MATLNRVAG
+196 TGTLQRLAT
-205 AMCEVRGAD
+205 GAD
-214 SEKTYSALHTPH
+214 HRNSA
-226 LRTNPWSLFDQV
+226 WSMFDQV

-440 FLGASGEGL
+440 ALKEGEQQASL
-449 GARLADSDSSLVPD
+449 RLAELENGTEGSESPD
-463 PLSLS
+463 DEMAELY
-468 TEDWEDL
+468 DM
-475 DGQEQLELALQLDAI
+475 DGQELLDELLKSHVSALQ
-490 ENEKSEVEHLLDAAV
+490 SEGSHVETLLDAAV

-522 IYELQ
+522 VYELQ

-565 GSMDMEERNQAQDAF
+565 GSMDMEERKQAQDAF

-621 GRVDRIGQPKTV
+621 GRVDRIGQPKKV
-633 RAINFVFENS
+633 RAINFVFEDS

-696 SSVDHTV
+696 TSVDHTV

-746 TVSFLNSHASAGCG
+746 TVGYLNSHGGAASRKRSWWDLNWPDGQEHRKA
-760 VRRAGAK
+760 VFNAREADRLTDAT
-767 LLRKERGGNV
+767 LLNLE
-777 WELSWSDGTVE
+777 
-788 KGSFTHSGLRT
+788 
-799 SHFDLSNSRVRG
+799 NSRVRG

-848 QAGTHQKTQLLRIP
+848 QAGMHQKTQLLRIP

-901 LGQDESITAH
+901 LGQDESIIAH
-911 ERLQFAAEQ
+911 ERLQEAAEQ

-996 ALRVRSAEC
+996 MLRIIKGGAQ
-1005 EVRS
+1005 

>member
-1 MDTNKHESG
+1 MNQ
-10 TDRKSLVS
+10 SL
-18 IGVHSWCYSTVHNSA
+18 WQYSTVHNSA

-50 WLPNSDSVVRIPASG
+50 WLPNQDAVVRVPRSA
-65 LIPLA
+65 LRPLSA
-70 SRPSS
+70 DLRPEIEAGR
-75 LTTDHI
+75 I

-159 GLVRRI
+159 GLVRRT

-196 MATLNRVAG
+196 IGTLQRLAP
-205 AMCEVRGAD
+205 GAD
-214 SEKTYSALHTPH
+214 HRSSA
-226 LRTNPWSLFDQV
+226 WSMFDQV

-268 DLITAGWDLVVVD
+268 DLITAGWDLVIVD

-376 PVAWESRHHLQQLLY
+376 PVAWESRHQLQRLLY

-440 FLGASGEGL
+440 ALKDGEQQASL
-449 GARLADSDSSLVPD
+449 RLAELENGADGLESPD
-463 PLSLS
+463 DEIAELY
-468 TEDWEDL
+468 DM
-475 DGQEQLELALQLDAI
+475 DGQELLDELLKSHVSALQ
-490 ENEKSEVEHLLDAAV
+490 SEGSHVETLLDAAV

-522 IYELQ
+522 IYKLQ

-565 GSMDMEERNQAQDAF
+565 GSMAMEERGAAQDAF

-633 RAINFVFENS
+633 QAINFVFEDS

-696 SSVDHTV
+696 TSVDHTV
-703 ARLRDEIQQVREA
+703 ARIRDEIQQVREA

-723 EEPDVQAAERLRS
+723 EEPDVQTAERLRS

-746 TVSFLNSHASAGCG
+746 TVGYLNSHDGAASRKRSWWDLNWPDGQEHRKA
-760 VRRAGAK
+760 VFSAREADRLTDAT
-767 LLRKERGGNV
+767 LLNLE
-777 WELSWSDGTVE
+777 
-788 KGSFTHSGLRT
+788 
-799 SHFDLSNSRVRG
+799 NSRVRG
-811 LALNLPQIAAG
+811 LALNLPQVAAG
-822 QPLPCVSVSGL
+822 QPLPCVTVSGL

-848 QAGTHQKTQLLRIP
+848 QAGMHQKTQLLRLP

-893 AEAQVQAT
+893 AEAEVQAT
-901 LGQDESITAH
+901 LGQDDSITAH
-911 ERLQFAAEQ
+911 ERLQIAAEQ

-927 ALQQAHL
+927 TLQQAHIV
-934 ASVAREEERGIVS
+934 SVTREEERGMVA

-964 QFRLSR
+964 QYRLAR
-970 CDADE
+970 CDAE
-975 SEWRHELQ
+975 EAEWRHELQ
-983 SARQIVPEIRPLL
+983 SARQIVPEIRSLL
-996 ALRVRSAEC
+996 MLRIIKGGAQ
-1005 EVRS
+1005 

>member
-1 MDTNKHESG
+1 MDSP
-10 TDRKSLVS
+10 
-18 IGVHSWCYSTVHNSA
+18 WQYSNVHNSA

-50 WLPNSDSVVRIPASG
+50 WLPNQDAVVRVPRSA
-65 LIPLA
+65 LRPLSA
-70 SRPSS
+70 DLRPEIEAGR
-75 LTTDHI
+75 I

-93 LEGSTSATDGHVL
+93 LEGFTSATDGHVL

-196 MATLNRVAG
+196 IGTLQRLAP
-205 AMCEVRGAD
+205 GAD
-214 SEKTYSALHTPH
+214 HRSSA
-226 LRTNPWSLFDQV
+226 WSMFDQV

-249 KRRGWTAERVA
+249 KRRGWSAERVA

-338 MDSVSRERVAP
+338 MDSVSRDRVAP

-376 PVAWESRHHLQQLLY
+376 PVAWESRHHMQQLLY

-440 FLGASGEGL
+440 ALKDVEQQASL
-449 GARLADSDSSLVPD
+449 RLAELENGAEGSESPD
-463 PLSLS
+463 DEMAELY
-468 TEDWEDL
+468 DM
-475 DGQEQLELALQLDAI
+475 DGQELLDELLKSHVSALQ
-490 ENEKSEVEHLLDAAV
+490 SEGSHVETLLDAAV

-565 GSMDMEERNQAQDAF
+565 GSMAMEERKQAQDAF
-580 RKSHR
+580 RKLQR

-633 RAINFVFENS
+633 RAINFVFEDS

-696 SSVDHTV
+696 TSVDHTV

-746 TVSFLNSHASAGCG
+746 TVGYLNSHGGVASRKRSWWDLNWPDGQEHRKA
-760 VRRAGAK
+760 VFNAREADRLTDAT
-767 LLRKERGGNV
+767 LLNLE
-777 WELSWSDGTVE
+777 
-788 KGSFTHSGLRT
+788 
-799 SHFDLSNSRVRG
+799 NSRVRG
-811 LALNLPQIAAG
+811 LALNLPQVAAG
-822 QPLPCVSVSGL
+822 QPLPCVTVSGL

-848 QAGTHQKTQLLRIP
+848 QAGMHQKTGLLRIP

-901 LGQDESITAH
+901 LSQDESITAH
-911 ERLQFAAEQ
+911 ESLQFAAEQ

-975 SEWRHELQ
+975 SEWRHELL

-996 ALRVRSAEC
+996 ILRIIKGGAQ
-1005 EVRS
+1005 

>member
-1 MDTNKHESG
+1 MY
-10 TDRKSLVS
+10 
-18 IGVHSWCYSTVHNSA
+18 WQYSTVHNSA

-50 WLPNSDSVVRIPASG
+50 WLPNQDAVVRVPRSA
-65 LIPLA
+65 LRPLSA
-70 SRPSS
+70 DLQPEVEAGR
-75 LTTDHI
+75 I

-93 LEGSTSATDGHVL
+93 LEGSLFGNGSATEGHVL

-196 MATLNRVAG
+196 IGTLQRLAPQFG
-205 AMCEVRGAD
+205 KGAD
-214 SEKTYSALHTPH
+214 HRNSA
-226 LRTNPWSLFDQV
+226 WSMFDQV

-319 KTDAFHRL
+319 KTDAFYRL
-327 MNLLDDDAFPD
+327 MNLLDDNAFPD

-369 PRRTQMA
+369 PRRTQMV
-376 PVAWESRHHLQQLLY
+376 PVSWESRHHLQKLLY
-391 EAVTD
+391 DAVTD
-396 YVREGYNQALRE
+396 YVREGYNQAMLQ

-434 LERRLA
+434 LERRLIA
-440 FLGASGEGL
+440 LQEGEQQACLRMAEHENSVDGSE
-449 GARLADSDSSLVPD
+449 RSDDEIAELYD
-463 PLSLS
+463 M
-468 TEDWEDL
+468 
-475 DGQEQLELALQLDAI
+475 DGQELLDELLQSRVSALQ
-490 ENEKSEVEHLLDAAV
+490 SECIHVETLLDAAV

-522 IYELQ
+522 IYKLQ

-547 QMLKEFLEARGIS
+547 KMLKEFLEVRGIS

-565 GSMDMEERNQAQDAF
+565 GSMDMEERGAAQDAF

-621 GRVDRIGQPKTV
+621 GRVDRIGQPKIV
-633 RAINFVFENS
+633 KAINFVFEDS

-651 LEQKLSVIFD
+651 LEQKLTVIFE

-686 SAILNPDGIE
+686 SAFLNPDGIE
-696 SSVDHTV
+696 TSVDHTM
-703 ARLRDEIQQVREA
+703 ARLRDEIQQVRES

-723 EEPDVQAAERLRS
+723 EEPDVHVAERLRS

-746 TVSFLNSHASAGCG
+746 TVGYLNSHGGTAS
-760 VRRAGAK
+760 
-767 LLRKERGGNV
+767 RKRS
-777 WELSWSDGTVE
+777 WWDLSWPDGQEHRKAVFSVREADCLIDGTLLNLE
-788 KGSFTHSGLRT
+788 
-799 SHFDLSNSRVRG
+799 NSRVRG
-811 LALNLPQIAAG
+811 LALNLPQIVAG
-822 QPLPCVSVSGL
+822 QPLPGVRVSGL
-833 PASISGLWGLFEIRL
+833 PESISGLWGLFEIRL
-848 QAGTHQKTQLLRIP
+848 QAGMHQRTRLMRIP

-893 AEAQVQAT
+893 AEVDFRAT
-901 LGQDESITAH
+901 LGQDESIFAYD
-911 ERLQFAAEQ
+911 RLQSAVEQ

-927 ALQQAHL
+927 ALQQAHMD
-934 ASVAREEERGIVS
+934 SVNREDERGIVA
-947 FASRR
+947 FGSRR

-964 QFRLSR
+964 KYRMDH
-970 CDADE
+970 CDAE
-975 SEWRHELQ
+975 ETAWRLELQ
-983 SARQIVPEIRPLL
+983 AARQIVPEIRPLL
-996 ALRVRSAEC
+996 MLRIVKGD
-1005 EVRS
+1005 V

>member
-1 MDTNKHESG
+1 MT
-10 TDRKSLVS
+10 S
-18 IGVHSWCYSTVHNSA
+18 IWLYSIVHNSP
-33 CKVIEE
+33 CMIIEE

-50 WLPNSDSVVRIPASG
+50 WLPDQDVVVQVPRSA
-65 LIPLA
+65 LQPLY
-70 SRPSS
+70 
-75 LTTDHI
+75 TDLQPEIEAARI

-93 LEGSTSATDGHVL
+93 LEGSTGSSDGHVL
-106 LAPMESNVIPLPH
+106 LAPMEANVIPLPH
-119 QIHALSRAISG
+119 QINALSRAISG

-140 VGLGKTIEAGLVM
+140 VGLGKTIEAGLIL

-159 GLVRRI
+159 GLVRRT

-180 MQTHFNEQFQL
+180 MQTHFSEQFQL

-196 MATLNRVAG
+196 ISTMQRLACG
-205 AMCEVRGAD
+205 AE
-214 SEKTYSALHTPH
+214 H
-226 LRTNPWSLFDQV
+226 RTTPWSMFDQV
-238 IVSLDSVKPMD
+238 VVSLDSVKPMD
-249 KRRGWTAERVA
+249 KRRGWSAERVA

-268 DLITAGWDLVVVD
+268 DLITAGWDLVIVD

-299 KGLAE
+299 RGLAD
-304 AAPYV
+304 AAPYM

-319 KTDAFHRL
+319 KTDAFHRV
-327 MNLLDDDAFPD
+327 MSLLDDQAFPD
-338 MDSVSRERVAP
+338 MNSVSRGRVAP

-376 PVAWESRHHLQQLLY
+376 QVAWEARHHLQQLLY

-440 FLGASGEGL
+440 VLKDGEEQASL
-449 GARLADSDSSLVPD
+449 RLAGLYNISETSDDFDELYD
-463 PLSLS
+463 M
-468 TEDWEDL
+468 
-475 DGQEQLELALQLDAI
+475 DGQTLLDELLKSHVSALQ
-490 ENEKSEVEHLLDAAV
+490 SEGSHVESLLDIA
-505 RCEQAGPDAK
+505 RRTEQMGADAK
-515 AEALIEW
+515 AEALIEL

-527 AEENEPDLKVLIF
+527 DEENESELKVLIF
-540 TEFVPTQ
+540 TEFVSTQ
-547 QMLKEFLEARGIS
+547 KMLQEFLENRGIP

-565 GSMDMEERNQAQDAF
+565 GSMSMEERKYAQDAF
-580 RKSHR
+580 RDRDR

-601 AHVIINYDIPWNPM
+601 CHVVINYDIPWNPM

-621 GRVDRIGQPKTV
+621 GRVDRIGQHKKV
-633 RAINFVFENS
+633 RAINFVIEDS

-651 LEQKLSVIFD
+651 LEQKLQVIFD

-686 SAILNPDGIE
+686 SAILNPDAIE
-696 SSVDHTV
+696 TSVDNTV
-703 ARLRDEIQQVREA
+703 TRIRNEIQQVRES

-723 EEPDVQAAERLRS
+723 VEPDIQIAEHLRS

-746 TVSFLNSHASAGCG
+746 TVSYLNSHGGSAI
-760 VRRAGAK
+760 
-767 LLRKERGGNV
+767 RKRSW
-777 WELSWSDGTVE
+777 WELIWPDGQEQRKCVFSAREADRLTDAMLLNLE
-788 KGSFTHSGLRT
+788 NNH
-799 SHFDLSNSRVRG
+799 VRS
-811 LALNLPQIAAG
+811 LALNLPLVAKG
-822 QPLPCVSVSGL
+822 QPIPSVTVNGL
-833 PASISGLWGLFEIRL
+833 PQGITGLWGLFEIRL
-848 QAGTHQKTQLLRIP
+848 QAGMSQKPQYLRIP
-862 MVRRGYVSV
+862 MVRSGYISV

-884 RHIWDALQT
+884 RHIWDSLQT
-893 AEAQVQAT
+893 ADPQVMNT
-901 LGQDESITAH
+901 LSLEESNTAY
-911 ERLQFAAEQ
+911 ERLQRAAEQ
-920 AGQELFD
+920 AGHELFD
-927 ALQQAHL
+927 ALQQKHL
-934 ASVAREEERGIVS
+934 SSITREEERGMVAFNS
-947 FASRR
+947 KR
-952 KAIERVG
+952 KAVERVG

-964 QFRLSR
+964 QYRLSR
-970 CDADE
+970 CDAE
-975 SEWRHELQ
+975 EAEWQNELQ
-983 SARQIVPEIRPLL
+983 TVRNIIPEIRPLL
-996 ALRVRSAEC
+996 LMHVLNGGDA
-1005 EVRS
+1005 

>member
-1 MDTNKHESG
+1 MTQGQWRYS
-10 TDRKSLVS
+10 SL
-18 IGVHSWCYSTVHNSA
+18 HNSA

-50 WLPNSDSVVRIPASG
+50 WLPNQDAVVRVPRSA
-65 LIPLA
+65 LRPLSA
-70 SRPSS
+70 DLQPEIEAGR
-75 LTTDHI
+75 I
-81 AYVAAAAKVAEV
+81 AYVAAASKVAEV
-93 LEGSTSATDGHVL
+93 LEGSTSATEGHVL

-119 QIHALSRAISG
+119 QIHALSRVISG

-196 MATLNRVAG
+196 IGTLQRLSPFQSSELRVSG
-205 AMCEVRGAD
+205 SGFSTQNKEPGTSNWRN
-214 SEKTYSALHTPH
+214 
-226 LRTNPWSLFDQV
+226 NPWSLFDQV

-338 MDSVSRERVAP
+338 MDSVSRVRVAP

-419 MQRLVVSSTRAIRTT
+419 MQRLVVSSTRAIKTT
-434 LERRLA
+434 LERRLEV
-440 FLGASGEGL
+440 LRSGL
-449 GARLADSDSSLVPD
+449 LVTGSKLEELETSNQEPETLYD
-463 PLSLS
+463 M
-468 TEDWEDL
+468 
-475 DGQEQLELALQLDAI
+475 DGQELLDELLKSHVSALH
-490 ENEKSEVEHLLDAAV
+490 SEGSHVETLLDAAV

-565 GSMDMEERNQAQDAF
+565 GSMDMEERKQAQDAF

-633 RAINFVFENS
+633 RAINFVFEDS

-667 TGDVLDSAQAGEL
+667 TGDILDSAQAGEL

-696 SSVDHTV
+696 TSVDHTV

-746 TVSFLNSHASAGCG
+746 TVGYLNSHGGAASRKRSWWDLNWPDGQEHRKA
-760 VRRAGAK
+760 VFNAREADRLTDAT
-767 LLRKERGGNV
+767 LLNLE
-777 WELSWSDGTVE
+777 
-788 KGSFTHSGLRT
+788 
-799 SHFDLSNSRVRG
+799 NSRVRG

-848 QAGTHQKTQLLRIP
+848 QAGMHQKTQLLRIP

-893 AEAQVQAT
+893 AETQVQTT
-901 LGQDESITAH
+901 LGQDESIIAH
-911 ERLQFAAEQ
+911 ESLQIAAEQ

-996 ALRVRSAEC
+996 ALRVRSAGC